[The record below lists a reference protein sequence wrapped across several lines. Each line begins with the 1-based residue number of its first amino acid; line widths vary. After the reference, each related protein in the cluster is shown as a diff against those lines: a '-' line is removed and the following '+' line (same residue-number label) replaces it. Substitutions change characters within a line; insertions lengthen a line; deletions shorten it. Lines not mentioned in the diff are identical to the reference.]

1 MNVHIARNPTS
12 MDVLTKILLL
22 AIGIEALLLS
32 AIPQAESLASRQ
44 LLATNSQASVNQ
56 TFVASPGSFN
66 TRAPRTTKS
75 STTFAPKTTTTQRPK
90 TTTQR
95 PTTTTQRPKTTT
107 QRPKTTT
114 QRPTTATQRPTT
126 QRPTA
131 ATQRPVSRLQLQLR
145 CANAGRCLFDLQPPL
160 TSFRSSL
167 VLLGQKPD
175 WCNETEAVTK
185 RCCTVLKRDI
195 NSLNLT
201 VPSSNV
207 QRIKDFLTK
216 KNCPRLYC
224 TTERCTHVECNLT
237 SCDDPATPTL
247 PSSSPS
253 SPLTSDVTGPQTGK
267 NGDSTSN
274 PGEKTARTTTIII
287 VVVSCVVAFLAGIGG
302 AFLITCLRKR
312 WGTRKGS
319 DSGDPDSR
327 NTAGRELNALPVTTG
342 LSECWSCII
351 TGAGAVRS
359 VFWWCLDPP
368 CLCSIASTP
377 SHVCAADTACSP
389 WHGHTMSMHFP
400 AKSAPPRT
408 APRTSAPWNW
418 NTRTD
423 LPWNRTDIPGNRTD
437 FSGNRTNFPRN
448 GPHFPL
454 NRTDFS
460 GNRADF
466 SGNRTDFPRNRT
478 KFPRNGTH
486 FPLNRT
492 DFSGNRTDFSG
503 SRTNF
508 PGNKT
513 DFSGNRTDFPGNQA
527 DSFPGT
533 GTDFPW
539 NRTGKQD
546 RFSQN
551 RTDFPWNWNTRTDFR
566 NVPHQ
571 SRGRRHGK
579 HFHPYPST
587 DPAFCG
593 SPSWTRQPERTCYTY
608 QTTEDYSKYWTQAD
622 QVSFFLEKQKEEQ
635 EENAWGTTEEKA
647 MSNTDCI
654 EVYWTSEEREK
665 DSWTSAK
672 ERPRAEHT
680 EQYWTTA

>member
-107 QRPKTTT
+107 QRPKTTTQRPTTQRPTTTTQRPTTQRPTTQRPTTTTQRPTTQRPTT

-342 LSECWSCII
+342 LSETQTHALRPHPNAEYCNTARASANEHVYSCINDHQLI
-351 TGAGAVRS
+351 KKHNPATEKPS
-359 VFWWCLDPP
+359 P
-368 CLCSIASTP
+368 AS
-377 SHVCAADTACSP
+377 SWNS
-389 WHGHTMSMHFP
+389 FP
-400 AKSAPPRT
+400 ASHLPDRKLPSAPT
-408 APRTSAPWNW
+408 
-418 NTRTD
+418 
-423 LPWNRTDIPGNRTD
+423 LPEPPLPLAEEASRDNDARARCDTLGE
-437 FSGNRTNFPRN
+437 FSYVKKPEIEGETPV
-448 GPHFPL
+448 
-454 NRTDFS
+454 
-460 GNRADF
+460 
-466 SGNRTDFPRNRT
+466 
-478 KFPRNGTH
+478 
-486 FPLNRT
+486 
-492 DFSGNRTDFSG
+492 
-503 SRTNF
+503 
-508 PGNKT
+508 NKT
-513 DFSGNRTDFPGNQA
+513 SLGA
-527 DSFPGT
+527 
-533 GTDFPW
+533 
-539 NRTGKQD
+539 D
-546 RFSQN
+546 RFSEIQPAAGEYFLLEKEDEEQREERVSDVQEQQQQGMYDN
-551 RTDFPWNWNTRTDFR
+551 RTETSQDPPPEYFTLEREEPEGEEELTAMHGRDTSPANHPREGIPSFASDSGECYS
-566 NVPHQ
+566 PLDL
-571 SRGRRHGK
+571 SRGR
-579 HFHPYPST
+579 SE
-587 DPAFCG
+587 D
-593 SPSWTRQPERTCYTY
+593 SEYTALDLSDV
-608 QTTEDYSKYWTQAD
+608 EKSDVEASRDY
-622 QVSFFLEKQKEEQ
+622 LEVVPDYVLAAPVK
-635 EENAWGTTEEKA
+635 
-647 MSNTDCI
+647 
-654 EVYWTSEEREK
+654 
-665 DSWTSAK
+665 
-672 ERPRAEHT
+672 
-680 EQYWTTA
+680 